1 MAKKYTVTD
10 GKLVLVLE
18 PSEKGWYA
26 VSSPFDPALITQAKS
41 LEEAFMMAYDAQK
54 CLQQARAELARRSRR
69 GSPKR
74 ASRARG
80 APARSVAESATGLKP
95 APQ

>member
-41 LEEAFMMAYDAQK
+41 LE
-54 CLQQARAELARRSRR
+54 
-69 GSPKR
+69 
-74 ASRARG
+74 
-80 APARSVAESATGLKP
+80 
-95 APQ
+95 